1 MLEDSLDKCWRSSV
15 DVLKVTLRDTLDIL
29 EEELGGSERGGDP
42 GEWSVWGF
50 ESSRV
55 KSSLGG
61 SSGIKLDQ
69 VGSSR
74 DPGLKIA

>member
-1 MLEDSLDKCWRSSV
+1 MGFY
-15 DVLKVTLRDTLDIL
+15 
-29 EEELGGSERGGDP
+29 EELGGSEGRGDP

>member
-1 MLEDSLDKCWRSSV
+1 MKNWAVLREGVIQASGVLGASSQVESNRVRS
-15 DVLKVTLRDTLDIL
+15 
-29 EEELGGSERGGDP
+29 
-42 GEWSVWGF
+42 
-50 ESSRV
+50 
-55 KSSLGG
+55 G

>member
-1 MLEDSLDKCWRSSV
+1 MRLGVIELKRALGKCWRIPWR
-15 DVLKVTLRDTLDIL
+15 KGIGFY
-29 EEELGGSERGGDP
+29 EELGGSERGGDP
-42 GEWSVWGF
+42 GEWRLGP
-50 ESSRV
+50 SSRV

-61 SSGIKLDQ
+61 SSEIKLDQ